1 MRVGSFRGWMQVQP
15 AADSWPGVTLSAL
28 AVTATAPAA
37 ANAAVK
43 AIITVSLRPL
53 MWSFMPSPFG
63 FELTQRSKHP
73 PGFVPS
79 GITLRSAQ
87 IEGKP

>member
-1 MRVGSFRGWMQVQP
+1 
-15 AADSWPGVTLSAL
+15 L
-28 AVTATAPAA
+28 AVTATAPVA

-43 AIITVSLRPL
+43 AIITVVIRRPL
-53 MWSFMPSPFG
+53 RWLFMPSPFG

-87 IEGKP
+87 IEG